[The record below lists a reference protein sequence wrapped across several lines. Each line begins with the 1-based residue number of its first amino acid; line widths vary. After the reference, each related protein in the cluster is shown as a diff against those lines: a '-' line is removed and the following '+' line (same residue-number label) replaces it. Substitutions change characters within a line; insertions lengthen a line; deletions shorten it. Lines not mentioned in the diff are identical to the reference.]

1 MASLS
6 KKIQD
11 SDDDDDLSLT
21 KLREKLHDNEDSIS
35 LSELK
40 QKLKSGGNCPEND
53 NITLSNKLTRKQQ
66 GTNEQ
71 RLIDRGQH
79 ATDEPSEEDIPLK
92 ELLRTCQGKMG
103 KQGKKITLEN
113 QSNEMLNHTVDHAD
127 YFKSTGESEVSSLS
141 VTQSETVESEGVL
154 VADLCFER
162 VSERDTEHLM
172 EMDCLI

>member
-11 SDDDDDLSLT
+11 SDDDDDDLSLT
-21 KLREKLHDNEDSIS
+21 KLREKLHSNEITKQHDDEDSVS

-53 NITLSNKLTRKQQ
+53 NITLSNKLTGKQQ

-71 RLIDRGQH
+71 RHIGLDSIDRGQH
-79 ATDEPSEEDIPLK
+79 TTDEPSEEDIPLK

-103 KQGKKITLEN
+103 EEGKN
-113 QSNEMLNHTVDHAD
+113 YSR
-127 YFKSTGESEVSSLS
+127 KSK
-141 VTQSETVESEGVL
+141 
-154 VADLCFER
+154 
-162 VSERDTEHLM
+162 
-172 EMDCLI
+172 